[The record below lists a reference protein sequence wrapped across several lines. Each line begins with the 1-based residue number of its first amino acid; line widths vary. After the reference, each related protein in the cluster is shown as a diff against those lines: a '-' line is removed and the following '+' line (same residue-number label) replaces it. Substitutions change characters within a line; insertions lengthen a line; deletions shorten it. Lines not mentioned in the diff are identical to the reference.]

1 MRTTEF
7 LRKHEWLL
15 MLLPPLIALLVYLP
29 SLQNGFALIDD
40 GLLIFENNL
49 VRELSLKTL
58 RVAFTSYDPELYIPL
73 TFVSYQSDYLLGGY
87 NPLIYH
93 LTNLL
98 LHMGSTF
105 LVSAFIFYLTKRSKL
120 AIACA
125 LLFAIHPITVETVVW
140 AAARKDVLSGF
151 FFLLSATLYLLSI
164 QKQSTLRSTFT
175 SFWYWLSF
183 FAFLLAL
190 LSKVTAITLPLI
202 LLLCDLHR
210 GRRDYKEVVLE
221 KTPYFLLALLFGLIA
236 LFGKATLL
244 AERSPLEHFLL
255 ACKMVILALSKILVP
270 LRLSVFYPELGE
282 VTLFHPTFLLSL
294 LILIILGA
302 VVWMFRQKKLLLF
315 GALFFL
321 ITLAPAALTFMK
333 GGNTFLFSDRYAYL
347 PSLGVIFL
355 AAHLLD
361 ENFRRKFSI
370 INFQFSISSVVLFF
384 VLLTFIP
391 LTISRSLLWGD
402 SVSLFAKEVEQSPQ
416 FYLAHINLGASLHRM
431 GKSDQAIAE
440 FRRAIELHPIP
451 NTYGLIGEVEAE
463 RGKYVEAVR
472 AFEEGLMLLPED
484 PELLYG
490 LGQVYALM
498 GEGDKALTS
507 YERAL
512 NATKASD
519 DPYRSFARRISA
531 RRDMILLRMGV
542 LTGER
547 GDHERA
553 LALYTQAIE
562 ENPFNAEAHYNAAVS
577 LGNLARNDEAIAEY
591 AKAVDF
597 NPQDLRARI
606 NLGILL
612 ARAGRTLEAI
622 KEFKEALKIDPANTV
637 AKEAL
642 RALGG

>member
-15 MLLPPLIALLVYLP
+15 MLLPPLLALLVYLP
-29 SLQNGFALIDD
+29 SLRNGFALVDD

-151 FFLLSATLYLLSI
+151 FFLLSATLYLLS
-164 QKQSTLRSTFT
+164 
-175 SFWYWLSF
+175 
-183 FAFLLAL
+183 
-190 LSKVTAITLPLI
+190 KVTAITLPLI
-202 LLLCDLHR
+202 FLLCDLHR

-255 ACKMVILALSKILVP
+255 ACKMIVLALSKILLP
-270 LRLSVFYPELGE
+270 IQLSVFYPELGE
-282 VTLFHPTFLLSL
+282 VTLFHPTFLL
-294 LILIILGA
+294 
-302 VVWMFRQKKLLLF
+302 
-315 GALFFL
+315 
-321 ITLAPAALTFMK
+321 
-333 GGNTFLFSDRYAYL
+333 SDRYAYL

-391 LTISRSLLWGD
+391 LTITRSLLWRD

-472 AFEEGLMLLPED
+472 AFEEGLALLPDD

-498 GEGDKALTS
+498 GESDKALST
-507 YERAL
+507 YEHAL
-512 NATKASD
+512 NVTKAAD

-622 KEFKEALKIDPANTV
+622 REFREALKIDPTNTV

-642 RALGG
+642 KALGG

>member
-15 MLLPPLIALLVYLP
+15 MLLPPLLALLVYLP
-29 SLQNGFALIDD
+29 SLRNGFALVDD

-151 FFLLSATLYLLSI
+151 FFLLSATLYLLS
-164 QKQSTLRSTFT
+164 
-175 SFWYWLSF
+175 
-183 FAFLLAL
+183 
-190 LSKVTAITLPLI
+190 KVTAITLPLI
-202 LLLCDLHR
+202 FLLCDLHR

-370 INFQFSISSVVLFF
+370 
-384 VLLTFIP
+384 
-391 LTISRSLLWGD
+391 
-402 SVSLFAKEVEQSPQ
+402 
-416 FYLAHINLGASLHRM
+416 
-431 GKSDQAIAE
+431 
-440 FRRAIELHPIP
+440 
-451 NTYGLIGEVEAE
+451 
-463 RGKYVEAVR
+463 
-472 AFEEGLMLLPED
+472 
-484 PELLYG
+484 
-490 LGQVYALM
+490 
-498 GEGDKALTS
+498 
-507 YERAL
+507 
-512 NATKASD
+512 
-519 DPYRSFARRISA
+519 
-531 RRDMILLRMGV
+531 
-542 LTGER
+542 
-547 GDHERA
+547 
-553 LALYTQAIE
+553 
-562 ENPFNAEAHYNAAVS
+562 
-577 LGNLARNDEAIAEY
+577 
-591 AKAVDF
+591 
-597 NPQDLRARI
+597 
-606 NLGILL
+606 
-612 ARAGRTLEAI
+612 
-622 KEFKEALKIDPANTV
+622 
-637 AKEAL
+637 
-642 RALGG
+642 